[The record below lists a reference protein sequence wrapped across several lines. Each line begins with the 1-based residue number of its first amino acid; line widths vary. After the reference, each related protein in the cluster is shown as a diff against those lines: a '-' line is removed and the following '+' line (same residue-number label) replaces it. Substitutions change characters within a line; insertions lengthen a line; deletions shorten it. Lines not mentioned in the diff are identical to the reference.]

1 MPVYQFEAM
10 DRTGQEIRDV
20 IDAPSE
26 EEAQNTIRQMGYFV
40 TKLSLKKGVQAKA
53 VGKKRKRPFAMG
65 GAKTKHI
72 CTFTRQLSIL
82 QDAGLP
88 ILRSLK
94 ILENNQK
101 PGKLKNALMDVCD
114 EIETGST
121 LSESMSK
128 CPKVFSRLY
137 VNMVKAGEAGGA
149 LETILQR
156 LSEFLERSESLK
168 RKVKGAMI
176 YPVAVVCVAIG
187 ILAGIMFFIVPTF
200 KKMFDEFEL
209 KLPAATQLLMA
220 MSEYV
225 VSYYWL
231 MFLLPIC
238 CWLVGKIIRKFKHG
252 RMGYDQFIIKVPLF
266 GGLIEKNILARTTR
280 TLGTLV
286 TSGVPILEALNITRE
301 TSGNA
306 MFERIFTKVTE
317 AIREGEVISKPMKE
331 NSVPGFHPLALFYW
345 AWTGAFPGIMIM
357 SVALTSGRG
366 VNAKKDASGQIVKA
380 VVKKGAKADDGSAL
394 IMVGLMGIGIGVV
407 VATLLYLMK
416 MNSRVMDDLVVNM
429 IDVGEETGELDTMLY
444 KIADNYDE
452 EVSVMTE
459 GLTKL
464 IEPMLIV
471 FLGVA
476 VGFIVISLF
485 MPLIS
490 LITGLSGPGK

>member
-1 MPVYQFEAM
+1 MPMYQFEAM
-10 DRTGQEIRDV
+10 DRTGQEIKDV
-20 IDAPSE
+20 IEAPSE
-26 EEAQNTIRQMGYFV
+26 EDAQNTIKGMGYFV
-40 TKLSLKKGVQAKA
+40 TKLSLKKGAAQATAAGVK
-53 VGKKRKRPFAMG
+53 KKRSFALG

-88 ILRSLK
+88 ILRSLR
-94 ILENNQK
+94 ILENNNK
-101 PGKLKNALMDVCD
+101 GGKLKNALMDVCD

-121 LSESMSK
+121 LSEAMSK

-137 VNMVKAGEAGGA
+137 VNMIKAGEAGGA

-156 LSEFLERSESLK
+156 LAEFLERSESLK

-176 YPVAVVCVAIG
+176 YPVAVVLVAMG
-187 ILAGIMFFIVPTF
+187 ILTGIMFFIVPTF
-200 KKMFDEFEL
+200 KKMFDEFQL
-209 KLPAATQLLMA
+209 KLPAPTVLLMA
-220 MSEYV
+220 MSDYV
-225 VSYYWL
+225 VGYFWL
-231 MFLLPIC
+231 MILLPVVI
-238 CWLVGKIIRKFKHG
+238 WLVGKLIRKFKHG
-252 RMGYDQFIIKVPLF
+252 RMGFDMFIIKVPVF
-266 GGLIEKNILARTTR
+266 GSLIEKNILARTTR

-306 MFERIFTKVTE
+306 MFERIFTKVND
-317 AIREGEVISKPMKE
+317 AIREGETIAKPMKD
-331 NSVPGFHPLALFYW
+331 NSYMGFHPMALFYW
-345 AWTGAFPGIMIM
+345 VWMGMFPGIMM
-357 SVALTSGRG
+357 LSVALTAGRG
-366 VNAKKDASGQIVKA
+366 AGKSVDGAPTRNAGGAKQLLTMSLGTIVIGA
-380 VVKKGAKADDGSAL
+380 VVCA
-394 IMVGLMGIGIGVV
+394 
-407 VATLLYLMK
+407 LLYALK
-416 MNSRVMDDLVVNM
+416 TRSRVIDDLVVNM

-464 IEPMLIV
+464 IEPLLIV

-476 VGFIVISLF
+476 VGFIVVSLF

-490 LITGLSGPGK
+490 LITNLSGNK